1 MMPHRASHRASLLDQ
16 LTHAR
21 ALRRL
26 VSAPALLGAVVARC
40 GMRPPHAPSADAGDT
55 SPVSAVDGAPP
66 FLVEIIPPRE
76 GRLDALAL
84 ENLLQALLLEAPEPL
99 ALELVA
105 WSERLTFLL
114 RAASRQGLA
123 HACAQLQARAPQ
135 ADIRPCAAD
144 PLVVQVGEQV
154 MARRLRPR
162 AGAHV
167 PIKLYQQREL
177 GEDGVDPLLGVLA
190 ALSHPSANARLIAH
204 LALAPAPDAWS
215 AGIQRLAVEHPLERE
230 RVRDR
235 ARSGASSADS
245 AYGAPASGLPLLPLL
260 AVLGIVA
267 LARQALVW
275 FQAADQANDVSH
287 LLLGAVGVVAVVAIA
302 VGLLVARARLR
313 QTPIYDMR
321 LVDERARR
329 LALRVSLVVVA
340 IAPPATPHVA
350 HASDEPPERAL
361 AEALD
366 RMVAAYRQ
374 HHLASGNGFVASL
387 VRPRV
392 AATLAAR
399 WARQAQR
406 SRFLLN
412 TRELAALW
420 HLPAG
425 DAEIPLLER
434 ASARKL
440 LAMPHP
446 LAQGYPLGVSTQGG
460 RAVPIRLPADALRRH
475 ALLVAKTGK
484 GKSSLLLRLACAQLA
499 GDEASGQPRGPAR
512 TEQRPG
518 LIVVDPHGDL
528 VAQLLGVIPP
538 ARRDDVILVDLAD
551 VTYPVALNPL
561 DALLG
566 RDRDKAVESL
576 LQILSQIWAR
586 FWGPRMQ
593 NALEYAL
600 KTLYEANEALIAAD
614 PQRGPDQQFTL
625 LEVAPL
631 LSAPGFR
638 RDILALVRDQALHT
652 WWTHYY
658 QPLDFRLQL
667 EIINPVLTKLAS
679 FSGSR
684 VARRVVGQARST
696 LNLSEVVHE
705 GRVLLVNTAKGVV
718 GAETATL
725 VGATLLGTLHVALEE
740 QARLA
745 PEQRRQTLVIVD
757 EFQSLL
763 GVDYGAMLSELRKF
777 GGAFALATQAL
788 AHLDT
793 LEQGHPTASPNATLR
808 ATVLANVDA
817 FYAFA
822 VSAEDARFLSRE
834 LDERVSVT
842 DLINLDDYALYA
854 KLTLA
859 GRRLPTFSLTLDP
872 PPQGDLAE
880 AQRLRARARSRYAR
894 PVDVVDE
901 ALAQAA
907 MRYLPPHELA
917 WLAEKDGQTPGNH
930 PATERGVSVSGPGRS
945 LTASKASSGRGR
957 FGRGSG
963 KTTQRAVPV
972 LMAESLWPEM
982 SDGNQAS
989 PAPLQSQAPDVAPV
1003 GESASAPNE
1012 VNEGSPTKER
1022 SGLGERDGVDEGE
1035 RAEGAERVERM
1046 EGAREEP

>member
-1 MMPHRASHRASLLDQ
+1 
-16 LTHAR
+16 
-21 ALRRL
+21 
-26 VSAPALLGAVVARC
+26 
-40 GMRPPHAPSADAGDT
+40 
-55 SPVSAVDGAPP
+55 
-66 FLVEIIPPRE
+66 
-76 GRLDALAL
+76 
-84 ENLLQALLLEAPEPL
+84 
-99 ALELVA
+99 
-105 WSERLTFLL
+105 
-114 RAASRQGLA
+114 
-123 HACAQLQARAPQ
+123 
-135 ADIRPCAAD
+135 
-144 PLVVQVGEQV
+144 
-154 MARRLRPR
+154 
-162 AGAHV
+162 
-167 PIKLYQQREL
+167 
-177 GEDGVDPLLGVLA
+177 
-190 ALSHPSANARLIAH
+190 
-204 LALAPAPDAWS
+204 
-215 AGIQRLAVEHPLERE
+215 
-230 RVRDR
+230 
-235 ARSGASSADS
+235 
-245 AYGAPASGLPLLPLL
+245 
-260 AVLGIVA
+260 
-267 LARQALVW
+267 
-275 FQAADQANDVSH
+275 
-287 LLLGAVGVVAVVAIA
+287 
-302 VGLLVARARLR
+302 
-313 QTPIYDMR
+313 
-321 LVDERARR
+321 
-329 LALRVSLVVVA
+329 
-340 IAPPATPHVA
+340 
-350 HASDEPPERAL
+350 
-361 AEALD
+361 
-366 RMVAAYRQ
+366 
-374 HHLASGNGFVASL
+374 
-387 VRPRV
+387 
-392 AATLAAR
+392 
-399 WARQAQR
+399 
-406 SRFLLN
+406 

-434 ASARKL
+434 AGARKL
-440 LAMPHP
+440 LALPHP

-460 RAVPIRLPADALRRH
+460 RSVPIRLPADALRRH

-484 GKSSLLLRLACAQLA
+484 GKSSLLLRLACAQLTD
-499 GDEASGQPRGPAR
+499 DEGSGQRRGAAHMK
-512 TEQRPG
+512 QRPG

-551 VTYPVALNPL
+551 VAYPVALNPL

-638 RDILALVRDQALHT
+638 RDVLALVRDQALHT

-696 LNLSEVVHE
+696 LNLSEVVRE

-745 PEQRRQTLVIVD
+745 PEQRRRTLVIVD

-817 FYAFA
+817 LYAFA

-842 DLINLDDYALYA
+842 DLINLDDYTLYA

-872 PPQGDLAE
+872 PPEGDLVE
-880 AQRLRARARSRYAR
+880 AQRLRARARARYAR
-894 PVDVVDE
+894 PVEVVDE

-907 MRYLPPHELA
+907 ARYLPPHELA
-917 WLAEKDGQTPGNH
+917 QRLEQDGQAAGTS
-930 PATERGVSVSGPGRS
+930 PATASGTSGTS
-945 LTASKASSGRGR
+945 GTGGTSGSATAGKPAGGRGR
-957 FGRGSG
+957 FGRASG
-963 KTTQRAVPV
+963 KAAQRAVSM
-972 LMAESLWPEM
+972 LMAESLWPEAPA
-982 SDGNQAS
+982 SDLTP
-989 PAPLQSQAPDVAPV
+989 PAPQQSQMPDTAL
-1003 GESASAPNE
+1003 SDDS
-1012 VNEGSPTKER
+1012 EGVLGTER
-1022 SGLGERDGVDEGE
+1022 AGPDELDDVDEGAE
-1035 RAEGAERVERM
+1035 VGKRGRGQGESEGRGEGAQ
-1046 EGAREEP
+1046 EEP

>member
-1 MMPHRASHRASLLDQ
+1 MRLHRAPYRTSLLDQ
-16 LTHAR
+16 LMHAR
-21 ALRRL
+21 ALWRF
-26 VSAPALLGAVVARC
+26 VSPSALLGAEARR
-40 GMRPPHAPSADAGDT
+40 GMQQPHAPSADAGDT
-55 SPVSAVDGAPP
+55 SPVSAVDGASL

-84 ENLLQALLLEAPEPL
+84 ENLLQALLLETHEPL

-105 WSERLTFLL
+105 CQQRLTFLL
-114 RAASRQGLA
+114 RAASSQGLA

-135 ADIRPCAAD
+135 ADIRPSATD
-144 PLVVQVGEQV
+144 PLAVQAGEQV
-154 MARRLRPR
+154 RARTLHPR

-190 ALSHPSANARLIAH
+190 ALSHPPAGARLIAH
-204 LALAPAPDAWS
+204 LALTPAPDAWS
-215 AGIQRLAVEHPLERE
+215 ADIQRLAVEHPLERE
-230 RVRDR
+230 RARDR
-235 ARSGASSADS
+235 AYSSASSEH
-245 AYGAPASGLPLLPLL
+245 ASGLPLFPLL
-260 AVLGIVA
+260 ALLGIVA
-267 LARQALVW
+267 LARQAFLW
-275 FQAADQANDVSH
+275 YQAASQAHDLRH
-287 LLLGAVGVVAVVAIA
+287 LLLGIVGAVAAVAIVVALLA
-302 VGLLVARARLR
+302 VRARLR
-313 QTPIYDMR
+313 RTPIYDMR
-321 LVDERARR
+321 LVEERARR

-340 IAPPATPHVA
+340 IAQPATPQAAHGVA
-350 HASDEPPERAL
+350 HGVDEPHGSPPDGPPGSATL
-361 AEALD
+361 DSLSEALD
-366 RMVAAYRQ
+366 RVIAAYRQ
-374 HHLASGNGFVASL
+374 HHLASGNGFVASS
-387 VRPRV
+387 VRPRL
-392 AATLAAR
+392 ARTLSAR
-399 WARQAQR
+399 WARQARR

-434 ASARKL
+434 AGARKL
-440 LAMPHP
+440 LALPQP
-446 LAQGYPLGVSTQGG
+446 LAHGYPLGVSTQGG

-499 GDEASGQPRGPAR
+499 GDEASGQLRGPAR
-512 TEQRPG
+512 AEQRPG

-528 VAQLLGVIPP
+528 VAHLLGVIPP

-551 VTYPVALNPL
+551 VAYPVALNPL

-576 LQILSQIWAR
+576 LRILSQIWAR

-600 KTLYEANEALIAAD
+600 KTLYEANEALVAAD

-638 RDILALVRDQALHT
+638 RDVLTLVRDQALHT

-696 LNLSEVVHE
+696 LNLSEVVRE

-745 PEQRRQTLVIVD
+745 PEQRRRTLVIVD

-793 LEQGHPTASPNATLR
+793 LEQGHPTASPSATLR

-817 FYAFA
+817 LYAFA

-859 GRRLPTFSLTLDP
+859 GRRLPTFSLRLDP
-872 PPQGDLAE
+872 PPQGDPAE
-880 AQRLRARARSRYAR
+880 AQRLRARARARYAR
-894 PVDVVDE
+894 PVEVVDE

-907 MRYLPPHELA
+907 ARYLPPHELTRMVEQA
-917 WLAEKDGQTPGNH
+917 GQAAEAS
-930 PATERGVSVSGPGRS
+930 PAAASGTSGTS
-945 LTASKASSGRGR
+945 GTGGTGGSATAGKPSGGRGR
-957 FGRGSG
+957 FGRASG
-963 KTTQRAVPV
+963 KAAQRAVSL
-972 LMAESLWPEM
+972 LMAESLWPETPA
-982 SDGNQAS
+982 SDLTP
-989 PAPLQSQAPDVAPV
+989 PAPQQSQMPDTALIDD
-1003 GESASAPNE
+1003 S
-1012 VNEGSPTKER
+1012 EGVLGTER
-1022 SGLGERDGVDEGE
+1022 PGSDELDDVDEGE
-1035 RAEGAERVERM
+1035 GRG

>member
-1 MMPHRASHRASLLDQ
+1 MRLHRAPYRTSLRNQ
-16 LTHAR
+16 LMHAR
-21 ALRRL
+21 ALWRL
-26 VSAPALLGAVVARC
+26 GSPSALLGAEARR

-55 SPVSAVDGAPP
+55 SRVSAVDGASP

-84 ENLLQALLLEAPEPL
+84 ENLLQALLLETHEPL

-105 WSERLTFLL
+105 WQQRLTFLL
-114 RAASRQGLA
+114 RAASSQGLA
-123 HACAQLQARAPQ
+123 HACAQLHARAPQ

-144 PLVVQVGEQV
+144 PLAVQAGEQV
-154 MARRLRPR
+154 LARRLRPR

-235 ARSGASSADS
+235 ARSSASSADS

-267 LARQALVW
+267 LARQAIVW
-275 FQAADQANDVSH
+275 FQATDQAHDVSH
-287 LLLGAVGVVAVVAIA
+287 LLLDALGVVAVVAIA

-329 LALRVSLVVVA
+329 LALRVSLVLVA
-340 IAPPATPHVA
+340 IAPPATRQA
-350 HASDEPPERAL
+350 THAAADPRERAL

-366 RMVAAYRQ
+366 RVVAAYRQ
-374 HHLASGNGFVASL
+374 HHLASGNGFVAHPL
-387 VRPRV
+387 RPH
-392 AATLAAR
+392 AALTLSAR
-399 WARQAQR
+399 WARQARR

-412 TRELAALW
+412 ARELAALW

-434 ASARKL
+434 AGARKL
-440 LAMPHP
+440 LALPHP

-499 GDEASGQPRGPAR
+499 GDEASGQLRGPAHAD
-512 TEQRPG
+512 QRPG

-528 VAQLLGVIPP
+528 VAHLLGVIPP
-538 ARRDDVILVDLAD
+538 ARRDDVLLVDLAD
-551 VTYPVALNPL
+551 VAYPVALNPL

-638 RDILALVRDQALHT
+638 RDVLTLVRDQALHT

-696 LNLSEVVHE
+696 LNLSEVVRD

-793 LEQGHPTASPNATLR
+793 LEQGQPTASPSATLR

-817 FYAFA
+817 LYAFA

-842 DLINLDDYALYA
+842 DLINLDDYSLYA

-872 PPQGDLAE
+872 PPQGDPAE
-880 AQRLRARARSRYAR
+880 AQRLRARARARYAR
-894 PVDVVDE
+894 PVEVVDE

-907 MRYLPPHELA
+907 ARYLPPHELTRMVGH
-917 WLAEKDGQTPGNH
+917 DGQVVEVSPAAAGGTSKTGGTGGN
-930 PATERGVSVSGPGRS
+930 TM
-945 LTASKASSGRGR
+945 ASKSAGGRGR
-957 FGRGSG
+957 FGRGAG
-963 KTTQRAVPV
+963 KTAQRAVSL
-972 LMAESLWPEM
+972 LMAESLWPEAPT
-982 SDGNQAS
+982 SGQAPPTS
-989 PAPLQSQAPDVAPV
+989 QQSQTPATALI
-1003 GESASAPNE
+1003 GGY
-1012 VNEGSPTKER
+1012 EGV
-1022 SGLGERDGVDEGE
+1022 LGMEQPGFDELDDVDERADGGTRGRGQGE
-1035 RAEGAERVERM
+1035 GEGRE